1 MRERFSLVDQ
11 EERGSLRKPIPETQ
25 EQGLPETKAGLG
37 QQRSSFVSHHRASK
51 YQDLSNSSL
60 PLGDWREQRARAIWD
75 TVQGRLQ
82 AEFQA
87 TQMVKL
93 NANLKAILSFL
104 FL

>member
-11 EERGSLRKPIPETQ
+11 GETGSLRKPIPETQ

-37 QQRSSFVSHHRASK
+37 QQRSSFVAYHQALK
-51 YQDLSNSSL
+51 YQELSNSSL
-60 PLGDWREQRARAIWD
+60 PLGKWRKQRARTIWD
-75 TVQGRLQ
+75 TVQCSMQ
-82 AEFQA
+82 AEGQA

-93 NANLKAILSFL
+93 NANIKAILSFL